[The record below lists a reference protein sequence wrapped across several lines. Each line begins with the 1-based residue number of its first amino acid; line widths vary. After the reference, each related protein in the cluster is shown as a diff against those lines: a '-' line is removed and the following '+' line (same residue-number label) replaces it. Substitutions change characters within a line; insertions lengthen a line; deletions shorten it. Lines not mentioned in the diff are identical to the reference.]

1 MEGRVVFEALLQTQ
15 RFDFVSDGFDSPW
28 ISNSFQDNPSNL
40 DSSIGKKTN
49 TKKRL
54 SEQEENS
61 DEDYEKCFRPMKKK
75 RRLSVDQVKF
85 LERSFEEKNKLEPD
99 RKIQVAKELNLQP
112 RQVEIWFQN
121 RRACCKTKQLEK
133 DYEILNSSYDKLKS
147 EFDCLQK
154 HNDKL
159 KHEVEMLKEKLH
171 QREKGEKD
179 SIPNEFPTKELDS
192 NAQEPKP
199 LL

>member
-1 MEGRVVFEALLQTQ
+1 
-15 RFDFVSDGFDSPW
+15 
-28 ISNSFQDNPSNL
+28 
-40 DSSIGKKTN
+40 
-49 TKKRL
+49 
-54 SEQEENS
+54 
-61 DEDYEKCFRPMKKK
+61 MKKK

-159 KHEVEMLKEKLH
+159 KHEVFVIKSRVINNFCIEIYVILDKYLHLHVEMLKEKLH